1 MYVLYVCMYV
11 YCMYVF
17 VVYVYICMCMYVWM
31 IALSL
36 KQYRPVLGTSR
47 KELQLAPMDSAVQW
61 VRLYFPLLYFDFG
74 EPPLSSLYVH
84 TQDLYR
90 K

>member
-1 MYVLYVCMYV
+1 
-11 YCMYVF
+11 
-17 VVYVYICMCMYVWM
+17 M

-74 EPPLSSLYVH
+74 FSVSPCY
-84 TQDLYR
+84 TQFVYTHKLI
-90 K
+90 